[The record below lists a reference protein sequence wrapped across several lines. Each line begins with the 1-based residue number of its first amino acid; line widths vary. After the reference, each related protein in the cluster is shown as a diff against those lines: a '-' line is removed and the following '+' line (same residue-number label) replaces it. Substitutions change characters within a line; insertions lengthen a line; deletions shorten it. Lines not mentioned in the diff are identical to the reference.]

1 MIQYSFSRWS
11 STMATTI
18 SRWSMA
24 TPKSKA
30 QAQAPF
36 PTNVD
41 DGNVGDGKVRIST
54 NIGFEI
60 PFINSGLYSHPLD

>member
-11 STMATTI
+11 GTMATAI
-18 SRWSMA
+18 SRSSMA
-24 TPKSKA
+24 TPKSK
-30 QAQAPF
+30 AQAPF

-41 DGNVGDGKVRIST
+41 DGNVGDGKVWISINT
-54 NIGFEI
+54 RFEI

>member
-11 STMATTI
+11 GTMATTI

-41 DGNVGDGKVRIST
+41 GGKVRMSINT
-54 NIGFEI
+54 GFEI
-60 PFINSGLYSHPLD
+60 TFINNNGLYSHPLD